1 MEKTK
6 TKTIYTTRSLVI
18 MAMFTAV
25 LCVSAYISI
34 PLPNGT
40 HFTAL
45 TIIITTIILTF
56 PFQQAASII
65 TVWMLLGIAGIPVF
79 VGGIAGLGYITGP
92 YGGYNVAFL
101 LTSIFIPMICKS
113 IYNRLYFSMIAI
125 LSAII
130 IDLTG
135 TIWIMAVSKISF
147 KAAFA
152 VGFIPF
158 ILFDII
164 KAVLAAQL
172 VPQLRII
179 INNFEN

>member
-1 MEKTK
+1 
-6 TKTIYTTRSLVI
+6 
-18 MAMFTAV
+18 
-25 LCVSAYISI
+25 
-34 PLPNGT
+34 
-40 HFTAL
+40 
-45 TIIITTIILTF
+45 
-56 PFQQAASII
+56 
-65 TVWMLLGIAGIPVF
+65 
-79 VGGIAGLGYITGP
+79 
-92 YGGYNVAFL
+92 
-101 LTSIFIPMICKS
+101 
-113 IYNRLYFSMIAI
+113 MIAI

>member
-1 MEKTK
+1 M
-6 TKTIYTTRSLVI
+6 
-18 MAMFTAV
+18 
-25 LCVSAYISI
+25 CISI
-34 PLPNGT
+34 HKHP
-40 HFTAL
+40 FTKWY
-45 TIIITTIILTF
+45 TF
-56 PFQQAASII
+56 HSINYYNYYNNPYI
-65 TVWMLLGIAGIPVF
+65 PIFLHHKFYQWEIAGIPVF

-101 LTSIFIPMICKS
+101 LTSIFIPMICKRK
-113 IYNRLYFSMIAI
+113 YNRLYFSMIAI